1 MFNVNDILDKYINGD
16 NMRDAY
22 SSSTGQN
29 VNNQRTNVNN
39 VNNIGG
45 VRGSEYLVNN
55 ENIQIRPTEVAQS
68 NIKIT
73 PNMSKGATL
82 EDDEI
87 FDNEG
92 NLNMI
97 CKPLIIC
104 STGKCGVGKSYLI
117 KQLIYNYSKVNYFK
131 FGLAF
136 VSTKFNG
143 GYDYLPD
150 QYVIENYNEQ
160 YLKNYI
166 DKLKDYKKK
175 KGNIPPSFICLDDVV
190 GHVNFYSPFWSNLIS
205 TYRHLNLTIIL
216 GTQSVSVKG
225 GVSTLFRQMVNVCFM
240 FRTLYKDTIEAYY
253 KAFGALCEDLD
264 EFEKMFLQVTS
275 ERHACLMFVNDKHSK
290 EDSYYSYKAPS
301 DDVKFKLKY

>member
-1 MFNVNDILDKYINGD
+1 MNNINEILDNFMNNESIQSIGNT
-16 NMRDAY
+16 NNSRNQFCH
-22 SSSTGQN
+22 TGN
-29 VNNQRTNVNN
+29 
-39 VNNIGG
+39 
-45 VRGSEYLVNN
+45 VNN
-55 ENIQIRPTEVAQS
+55 ENMEVK
-68 NIKIT
+68 NTLLVDDK
-73 PNMSKGATL
+73 NKSKGATL
-82 EDDEI
+82 EDDDI

-92 NLNMI
+92 NLNLI

-117 KQLIYNYSKVNYFK
+117 KQLIYNYSKLNYFK

-166 DKLKDYKKK
+166 EKLKDYKKK
-175 KGNIPPSFICLDDVV
+175 KGIIPASFIILDDIV

-216 GTQSVSVKG
+216 GTQSISVRG
-225 GVSTLFRQMVNVCFM
+225 GVSTLYRQMCNVCFM
-240 FRTLYKDTIEAYY
+240 FRTLYKDTIEAYHR
-253 KAFGALCEDLD
+253 AFGALCEDLN
-264 EFEKMFLQVTS
+264 EFEKMFLEVTS
-275 ERHACLMFVNDKHSK
+275 ERHACLMFINDKHSK
-290 EDSYYSYKAPS
+290 EDSYYSYKAPNNDS
-301 DDVKFKLKY
+301 KFKLKY